1 MKKFITASFILS
13 AMAMSS
19 AHAAPNNV
27 GCGLG
32 SMVFEGKSGIPEQ
45 VLAATTNGTFGNQ
58 TFGISS
64 GTLGCAKDGVVQK
77 YAAAD
82 AFTGAN
88 MEKLARDM
96 SVGEGEALETMAEL
110 MGIADEHKASF
121 FQASKD
127 NFSKIFS
134 SENVTSEQVLTSLND
149 VMASDQVLSQ
159 YAV

>member
-1 MKKFITASFILS
+1 MKRFFAASFLTIMATS
-13 AMAMSS
+13 AAN
-19 AHAAPNNV
+19 AAPNNV
-27 GCGLG
+27 GCGWG
-32 SMVFEGKSGIPEQ
+32 SMVFEGKNGVPEQ

-58 TFGISS
+58 TFGITS
-64 GTLGCAKDGVVQK
+64 GTAGCARDGVVQQ

-88 MEKLARDM
+88 MERLARDM
-96 SVGEGEALETMAEL
+96 SVGEGEALETMADL
-110 MGIADEHKASF
+110 MGIADEHKPAF
-121 FQASKD
+121 FKASKD
-127 NFSKIFS
+127 NFAKIFP

>member
-1 MKKFITASFILS
+1 MKKIIAATFVS
-13 AMAMSS
+13 AMAISS
-19 AHAAPNNV
+19 VNAAPNNV
-27 GCGLG
+27 GCGWG
-32 SMVFEGKSGIPEQ
+32 SMIFEGKKGTAEQ

-64 GTLGCAKDGVVQK
+64 GTAGCARDGVVQK

-96 SVGEGEALETMAEL
+96 SVGHGEALETMASL
-110 MGIADEHKASF
+110 MGIADEDKPAF
-121 FQASKD
+121 FKASKD
-127 NFSKIFS
+127 NFAKIFS
-134 SENVTSEQVLTSLND
+134 SENVTSEEVLTALNN
-149 VMASDQVLSQ
+149 VMASDDTLSR